1 MGTGLLTSLLLAIA
15 PAAAQ
20 APLDTLAF
28 ATPATRAVVE
38 RAIVRHRAQDSLVQD
53 YGATLRY
60 RLSVSIGQR
69 RWARIAPTAVEE
81 QEAVVQWQ
89 RPNDLRVDFLG
100 RRSRSRS
107 GDMNLNSTFSNPW
120 FVPRSLGDS
129 VRIFGNEFP
138 ERAALHPLAADAP
151 EWYRY
156 TLGDSLSIAM
166 PNGESVTLVSVE
178 FAPRQVAPA
187 LIVGRLWLD
196 AATAEVVRLSFQ
208 YVGTGLWVTPEEETR
223 RDSTS
228 ARRANSLINRL
239 LSVRGD
245 LEYALQEGRYWMP
258 YRQVIAG
265 RIQIPIISDIVVPF
279 EAITTFSDYAI
290 NTGEAITFRIALDSV
305 PLTAEQRR
313 ARRDSLAR
321 ERRDPDNVPDPDRAR
336 TWSGRLGQGGRFEMR
351 RPPLDSLREYAAWGD
366 SLDFDLSAAEARR
379 LRESLADLERL
390 AARLP
395 GRMTGRPGAGLS
407 YERLADVIRYNRV
420 QGLSLG
426 AGYQVRVPGTAFTQ
440 AFATARYGF
449 SDERI
454 NLRASVVRDAPNG
467 RWTLSGY
474 REVMGVDPLRRGGE
488 LANTW
493 RGIVMGRDENDYLLA
508 SGARLSFE
516 TSVALGTELTLW
528 TGAERQ
534 QATVTTAKSAINDLL
549 GGTGEFPPNGP
560 VSTGTYGFAGARLDG
575 GFPGRTRWTV
585 AADALAGEG
594 DVVGRGWA
602 RVEQRFGRRNPPT
615 VRVSA
620 GTTTRREVDQMAFRI
635 GAGQTVR
642 GFDYATLRAQA
653 FWSVQVDVP
662 AGRRWFHPIF
672 FVDAAQAGTLSGRGG
687 LWSAP
692 VLVGGGVGWQWLG
705 GLVRVDVTRALVHR
719 EYAGDGV
726 IVR

>member
-1 MGTGLLTSLLLAIA
+1 MGAGLLAPFLLAFA

-20 APLDTLAF
+20 APLDTIAF

-38 RAIVRHRAQDSLVQD
+38 RAILRHRAQDSLVQD
-53 YGATLRY
+53 YRATLRY
-60 RLSVSIGQR
+60 RLTVAIGQR

-81 QEAVVQWQ
+81 QEAVIQWR

-100 RRSRSRS
+100 RRSRTRS
-107 GDMNLNSTFSNPW
+107 GDMNLNSTFSSPW

-129 VRIFGNEFP
+129 VRIFGNDFP

-151 EWYRY
+151 DWYRY

-178 FAPRQVAPA
+178 FAPRRVAEA

-196 AATAEVVRLSFQ
+196 RATAEVVRLSFQ
-208 YVGTGLWVTPEEETR
+208 YVGTGLWVTPDEGTR
-223 RDSTS
+223 RDSSS
-228 ARRANSLINRL
+228 ARRANSLINRI
-239 LSVRGD
+239 LSVSGD

-265 RIQIPIISDIVVPF
+265 RIQIPIISDLVFPF

-290 NTGEAITFRIALDSV
+290 NTGEPIPFRVVLDTV
-305 PLTAEQRR
+305 PLTAQERR
-313 ARRDSLAR
+313 ARRDSLSR
-321 ERRDPDNVPDPDRAR
+321 ERRDPDAVPDADRVR
-336 TWSGRLGQGGRFEMR
+336 TWAGRLGQGGRFEMR

-366 SLDFDLSAAEARR
+366 SLDFDLSATEARR

-395 GRMTGRPGAGLS
+395 GRMTGRPGSGFS
-407 YERLADVIRYNRV
+407 YERLADLIRYNRV

-440 AFATARYGF
+440 VFGTARYGF
-449 SDERI
+449 SDQRI

-474 REVMGVDPLRRGGE
+474 REVTGVDPLRRGGE

-508 SGARLSFE
+508 TGGRVSFE

-528 TGAERQ
+528 AGAERQ
-534 QATVTTAKSAINDLL
+534 RPVMTEAHSAINDLL
-549 GGTGEFPPNGP
+549 GGTGEFPANGP
-560 VSTGTYGFAGARLDG
+560 ITPGTFALGGARVEG
-575 GFPGRTRWTV
+575 GFPGRTRWTISG
-585 AADALAGEG
+585 DLLAGKG
-594 DVVGRGWA
+594 DVAGRAWG
-602 RVEQRFGRRNPPT
+602 RVEQRFGRRAPPT
-615 VRVSA
+615 VRVTA
-620 GTTTRREVDQMAFRI
+620 GATTRREADQMAFRI

-662 AGRRWFHPIF
+662 TGRRWYHPILF
-672 FVDAAQAGTLSGRGG
+672 ADAAQAGALSGRGSLG
-687 LWSAP
+687 SAP
-692 VLVGGGVGWQWLG
+692 VLVGGGIGWQWLG
-705 GLVRVDVTRALVHR
+705 GLIRVDLTRALVHR
-719 EYAGDGV
+719 E
-726 IVR
+726 